1 MQWEEFDQLNQ
12 SINQFCLL
20 INDKRKVAQQIVKII
35 EHVSQDT
42 KGRPR
47 RNQGPANQGHLY
59 TKIYQL
65 TSRRHENKVELV
77 TKTKYITH

>member
-1 MQWEEFDQLNQ
+1 MDLYLQ
-12 SINQFCLL
+12 SINQSTLF
-20 INDKRKVAQQIVKII
+20 IDQRQKVAQQIVKKTK
-35 EHVSQDT
+35 HVSQDT

-59 TKIYQL
+59 TKVYQL
-65 TSRRHENKVELV
+65 KSRRHDNNVELV